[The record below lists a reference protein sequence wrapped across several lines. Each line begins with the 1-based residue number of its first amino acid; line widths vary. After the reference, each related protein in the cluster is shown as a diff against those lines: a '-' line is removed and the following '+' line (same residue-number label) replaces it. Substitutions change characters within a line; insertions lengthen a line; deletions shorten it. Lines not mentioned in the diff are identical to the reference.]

1 MVGKAALA
9 AGAGLA
15 VEPVDQVDDVEEA
28 AAGAAPDA
36 GPRDADRQMGL
47 ARARRSSDILPSIKK
62 TKRSSATAFIHAMA
76 NVLLLQV
83 ATGTAVKLF

>member
-1 MVGKAALA
+1 VRPSQRRHQRRRLNEQDRV
-9 AGAGLA
+9 AGEDRGPSERDREVGLA
-15 VEPVDQVDDVEEA
+15 
-28 AAGAAPDA
+28 DA
-36 GPRDADRQMGL
+36 G
-47 ARARRSSDILPSIKK
+47 RSSDILPSIKK